1 MSTHKKG
8 KENIMNDLKLIK
20 KYYGEEMM
28 HLCRELFP
36 TILEKE
42 GLLFNTLS
50 SKFHPY
56 KYIVE
61 DLTKYPHRNDIEIF
75 KDTIL
80 FAIDS
85 KKSKESLPKTD
96 KTVKELFDEAGYI
109 LYECYSE
116 EDIQKFKKYY
126 APGEELC
133 TFNGDRLNTHHVFF
147 AVKKNIDEIKREN
160 FNNPSRQDEYGTS
173 IISIQFS
180 RGDSNNLSIKNR
192 YNHTVSNPDATF
204 SNNLENIIEGLTYAF
219 EKEYNLH
226 ITQNQFLKE
235 ELQDYVLADDGKYY
249 RYNYENNNIYY
260 CPDNIIINNFK
271 VDKRFIDKEK
281 YLLIDYFIINLQ
293 NENVTDFIPP
303 KILYHKSI
311 NLYDSKISDCFSNYL
326 YLFDKININKTE
338 RNSKVLELIK
348 KNQEPVYIEIDK
360 YNNIIGYTNSNLKC
374 IGDGFLIYNRSLKS
388 LKLDNVDEIRNYFM
402 GRNKKLSYLSLPSVV
417 YIGDNFLSS
426 NKKIKTIKLD
436 KVETVK
442 RNFLCGAKEL
452 RYFYAPNL
460 EKVDDYFLQF
470 NDKLTSLSLEKLVSV
485 ENNFMQYN
493 NNLEY
498 FWAPNLEKVGYRFLE
513 YNKKLKTIDFP
524 KLKELSDEFLD
535 SNVECEEINL
545 PCVKKIR
552 GNCLS
557 NVNCKEIS
565 LPQVEYI
572 GQNFL
577 CKNRLTEK
585 IYLPRVKEIE
595 HSFMSNNVCLK
606 EISLPQVKTIFSS
619 FLNNNQIIE
628 RIDIPKCRLI
638 YNSFLC
644 FNESLKY
651 FYAPSLEEVGTNFL
665 YFNKNLLYLYAPNLK
680 VVDENFLTAN
690 ESLNHLYLPS
700 LEEAGIY
707 FLDQNK
713 NTNQLYLPSY
723 KHAPFFIKQKVK
735 SLKELNRQGV
745 YLLGD
750 KNL

>member
-1 MSTHKKG
+1 
-8 KENIMNDLKLIK
+8 
-20 KYYGEEMM
+20 MM

-36 TILEKE
+36 TILDSE
-42 GLLFNTLS
+42 GKLIEILD
-50 SKFHPY
+50 SKFGHPKFLY
-56 KYIVE
+56 ADINRNNAVNQFKNYIYYLYDNKRIHNE
-61 DLTKYPHRNDIEIF
+61 TTKTPF
-75 KDTIL
+75 
-80 FAIDS
+80 
-85 KKSKESLPKTD
+85 
-96 KTVKELFDEAGYI
+96 ELMKEAGYT
-109 LYECYSE
+109 LYECHTNDEILS
-116 EDIQKFKKYY
+116 FKKYY
-126 APGEELC
+126 TKSEELC
-133 TFNGDRLNTHHVFF
+133 TFRQHRLDNNYVFF
-147 AVKKNIDEIKREN
+147 AVKDNIDNIKRSEK
-160 FNNPSRQDEYGTS
+160 PKRQDEYGTS
-173 IISIQFS
+173 VISIQFS
-180 RGDSNNLSIKNR
+180 KGDVNTLSIKNR
-192 YNHTVSNPDATF
+192 YNHTVPHPDATF
-204 SNNLENIIEGLTYAF
+204 SNNLENIIEGLTDSF
-219 EKEYNLH
+219 EKYYGYHINQNLGFD
-226 ITQNQFLKE
+226 IDLG
-235 ELQDYVLADDGKYY
+235 YVKANDGKYY
-249 RYNYENNNIYY
+249 KYNMEINNIYY

-271 VDKRFIDKEK
+271 VDKRFTDKEK

-338 RNSKVLELIK
+338 RNSKVLELLK

-374 IGDGFLIYNRSLKS
+374 IGDGFLIYNRALKS

-402 GRNKKLSYLSLPSVV
+402 RRNVELSYLSLPNVV
-417 YIGDNFLSS
+417 YIGDSFLSS

-442 RNFLCGAKEL
+442 RNFLCSAKEL

-470 NDKLTSLSLEKLVSV
+470 NDKLTSLSLEKLFSIGN
-485 ENNFMQYN
+485 EFMQFN
-493 NNLEY
+493 NNLEC
-498 FWAPNLEKVGYRFLE
+498 FWAPNLEKVGNSFLE
-513 YNKKLKTIDFP
+513 CNKKLKRIDFP

-545 PCVKKIR
+545 PRVKKIK

-557 NVNCKEIS
+557 SVNCKEIS

-572 GQNFL
+572 GQHFL

-585 IYLPRVKEIE
+585 IYLPHVKEIE

-606 EISLPQVKTIFSS
+606 EISLPQVKTIFSG

-665 YFNKNLLYLYAPNLK
+665 YFNKNLLYFFAPNLK
-680 VVDENFLTAN
+680 VVDENFLAAN
-690 ESLNHLYLPS
+690 ESLSHLYLPS

-713 NTNQLYLPSY
+713 KTNQLYLPSY
-723 KHAPFFIKQKVK
+723 KHVPFFIKQKVK